1 MLEYM
6 ARRVLYIIPTLI
18 GVTFL
23 IFVSVRFIPG
33 DPAKVIA
40 GERAR
45 PQLVE
50 QMRERLGLNRPIHE
64 QYAVYMGDLLRG
76 DLGSSLQTNLPLSL
90 EIRRRLPN
98 TLMLAGASLALAAA
112 AGIAAGVVAATRPN
126 TWIDTSGT
134 LLALLGVSMPVFW
147 LGLMLMRLFAV
158 SLPQYLGLSGPL
170 LPPTGSGTWK
180 HMVMPGLTL
189 AAYSTG
195 FIARMTRSAM
205 LEVVSLDFIRT
216 ARAKGLSHRVVVYR
230 HGLRNA
236 LIPVITVVGL
246 QFGTMLG
253 GAVLTETVFA
263 WQGLGRYLVDAIFD
277 RDYPVIQA
285 SVLVIALGFTLIN
298 LVVDL
303 AYAVIDPRIRYG

>member
-205 LEVVSLDFIRT
+205 LEVVSQDFIRT